1 LSPSRLA
8 RRSRRRTAVP
18 LDHARH
24 DGRVREQ
31 PLQPA
36 DDHLVAGFHTTL
48 DLSPA
53 GGPNADRH
61 LALIGFAVLHHPHER
76 RALHREQ
83 RVLGHDDGIGPDG
96 GREPRLDEHASLEL
110 MLVVRDA
117 RLDENRAAR
126 QRDHGVYK
134 YDLA

>member
-1 LSPSRLA
+1 
-8 RRSRRRTAVP
+8 VP
-18 LDHARH
+18 LDDASH

-36 DDHLVAGFHTTL
+36 DDHLVAGFHAAP

-53 GGPNADRH
+53 GGPNADGH

-83 RVLGHDDGIGPDG
+83 RVLRHDDGVGADV
-96 GREPRLDEHASLEL
+96 GREARLQEHPRLQA
-110 MLVVRDA
+110 MLGIGHA
-117 RLDENRAAR
+117 RLDENGAR
-126 QRDHGVYK
+126 RHLDHRI
-134 YDLA
+134 DEHHLA